1 MTPYGGM
8 FYNCHMVKRKYKIE
22 GMFCSAC
29 ESHVEKA
36 AKKGKGVVDVTVNLL
51 TNMMEVTF
59 ERQIDDESL
68 IEVVKK
74 AGYKATVFEDD
85 YSKRKAL
92 RKKSLRATLIKLVVS
107 TVLLLVLMYFSM
119 GAMFNWPLFELDLVN
134 LGIQMG
140 LTTAIMII
148 FFSYFIKGFKGMF
161 TLRPTMESLVSL
173 GSLASFAY
181 GIYAFVMVIIGEVNG
196 DMTLVHNWA
205 HNVYFEAGAMILVLV
220 SLGKFLESIAKDKT
234 TSSLEHLLSLAP
246 DFAIVKKGEEY
257 IKTEVKD
264 LKIGDI
270 IVIKPGDAIPID
282 GKIIEGYGYLE
293 QSALTGEPLP
303 SYKKV
308 GDTVIGGSMNQ
319 NGFFMFEVTSL
330 GEDTTLAKI
339 INLVE
344 EASSSKAHLAS
355 IADKVSSIFVPVV
368 IGLALI
374 VFLIWYLIT
383 KDVETAMN
391 FAVSVLVISCP
402 CALGLATPVA
412 IMVGTGKGAEN
423 GIIIKSAQAFE
434 SLSKVKTIAFDKTG
448 TLTSGHLKI
457 INYKILNDKY
467 PNIDEIIYSSEAKS
481 NHPLSMSIVQYFE
494 KKNVKAIEVEDFE
507 NLPGLG
513 IKSTYQQKEV
523 YIGSADLMRKIG
535 IKGDID
541 FNEEDAST
549 LVYVALDKKII
560 AFIELIDTIKEDTLE
575 AIARL
580 KEQNYHLVLISGD
593 NERATAALAAKVG
606 IDEYYANVKPEQ
618 KQSKVEELK
627 SAHNLVAMVGDGI
640 NDAPA
645 LETADI
651 GIAIGTGAN
660 VAIDCADIV
669 LMNPSLIDLVNALH
683 LSKKVVKNIK
693 MNLFYAFVY
702 NVIGIPLAAGA
713 FFAALGWSL
722 NPMIAS
728 GIMSIS
734 SLTVVINALM
744 LKRTRLH
751 KKTRKEETQ

>member
-1 MTPYGGM
+1 
-8 FYNCHMVKRKYKIE
+8 
-22 GMFCSAC
+22 MFCSAC

-36 AKKGKGVVDVTVNLL
+36 AKKGKGVIDANVNLL

-59 ERQIDDESL
+59 ERRNDDESL

-85 YSKRKAL
+85 YSKRKTL
-92 RKKSLRATLIKLVVS
+92 IKKSLLSTLIKLVVS
-107 TVLLLVLMYFSM
+107 IVLLLVLMYFSM
-119 GAMFNWPLFELDLVN
+119 GPMFNWPVFALQSVN

-148 FFSYFIKGFKGMF
+148 FFSYFTKGIKGIF
-161 TLRPTMESLVSL
+161 TLHPTMESLVSL
-173 GSLASFAY
+173 GSLASYIY
-181 GIYAFVMVIIGEVNG
+181 GIFAFVQVIIGEANG
-196 DMTLVHNWA
+196 DLELVHKWV

-220 SLGKFLESIAKDKT
+220 SLGKFLESIAKNKT

-246 DFAIVKKGEEY
+246 DFAFVKIGEEY
-257 IKTEVKD
+257 VKTDVKD
-264 LKIGDI
+264 LKLGDI
-270 IVIKPGDAIPID
+270 IVIKPGDAIPVD

-303 SYKKV
+303 SYKQV

-344 EASSSKAHLAS
+344 EASSSKARLAS

-374 VFLIWYLIT
+374 VFLIWYLVT
-383 KDVETAMN
+383 KDVEMAMN

-457 INYKILNDKY
+457 VNYKLLSDEY
-467 PNIDEIIYSSEAKS
+467 PNIDEIIYSSEVKS
-481 NHPLSMSIVQYFE
+481 NHPLSMSIVQHFE
-494 KKNVKAIEVEDFE
+494 NKNVKAVEVQDFE

-513 IKSTYQQKEV
+513 IKSTYQGEEV
-523 YIGSADLMRKIG
+523 HIGSADLMRKIG

-549 LVYVALDKKII
+549 LVYVAINKKII
-560 AFIELIDTIKEDTLE
+560 AFIELIDKIKEDTIE
-575 AIARL
+575 AISML
-580 KEQNYHLVLISGD
+580 KEQNYRLVLISGD
-593 NERATAALAAKVG
+593 NERAAAALAAKVG
-606 IDEYYANVKPEQ
+606 IDEYYAGVKPEQ

-627 SAHNLVAMVGDGI
+627 EGNNLVAMVGDGI

-651 GIAIGTGAN
+651 GIAVGTGAN

-683 LSKKVVKNIK
+683 LSKKVVRNIK
-693 MNLFYAFVY
+693 MNLFYAFIY
-702 NVIGIPLAAGA
+702 NVIGIPLAAGVFFHA
-713 FFAALGWSL
+713 FGWSL

-734 SLTVVINALM
+734 SLTVVINALL

-751 KKTRKEETQ
+751 NKNRKEETK